1 MQYMVIEK
9 FKQGKVKDLYKRFE
23 EKGRLMPD
31 GLTYINSWITE
42 DVSAC
47 YQLMETHDINKLYE
61 WINNWNEFADF
72 EIIPVITS
80 QQAKEKVFANSSN
93 F

>member
-9 FKQGKVKDLYKRFE
+9 FKQEKVKDLYKRLE
-23 EKGRLMPD
+23 EKGWLMPA
-31 GLTYINSWITE
+31 GLTYINSWIRE

-47 YQLMETHDINKLYE
+47 YQLMETHDINKLHE
-61 WINNWNEFADF
+61 CVTNWNEFADF

-80 QQAKEKVFANSSN
+80 QQAKEKVLQ
-93 F
+93 

>member
-1 MQYMVIEK
+1 MVIEK

>member
-9 FKQGKVKDLYKRFE
+9 FKQEKVKDLYKRFE

-42 DVSAC
+42 DVSTC
-47 YQLMETHDINKLYE
+47 YQLVETHDINKLYE
-61 WINNWNEFADF
+61 WINNWNDFADF

-80 QQAKEKVFANSSN
+80 QQAKGKVLQ
-93 F
+93 

>member
-1 MQYMVIEK
+1 MVIEK
-9 FKQGKVKDLYKRFE
+9 FKQGKVKDLYKRSE

-47 YQLMETHDINKLYE
+47 TL
-61 WINNWNEFADF
+61 
-72 EIIPVITS
+72 
-80 QQAKEKVFANSSN
+80 
-93 F
+93 

>member
-1 MQYMVIEK
+1 MVIEK

-31 GLTYINSWITE
+31 GLWYINSWITE
-42 DVSAC
+42 DVSTC
-47 YQLMETHDINKLYE
+47 YQVMETHDIHKLHE
-61 WINNWNEFADF
+61 WINNWNDFADF

-80 QQAKEKVFANSSN
+80 QQAKEKVLR
-93 F
+93 

>member
-9 FKQGKVKDLYKRFE
+9 FKQEKVKDMYTQFE
-23 EKGRLMPD
+23 EKGRLIPA

-42 DVSAC
+42 DVSTC
-47 YQLMETHDINKLYE
+47 YQLMETHEIHKLYE
-61 WINNWNEFADF
+61 WINNWNDFADF

-80 QQAKEKVFANSSN
+80 QQAKEKVLQ
-93 F
+93 

>member
-9 FKQGKVKDLYKRFE
+9 FKQGKVKGLYKRFE
-23 EKGRLMPD
+23 ERGRLMPD

-47 YQLMETHDINKLYE
+47 YQLMETNDINKQYE
-61 WINNWNEFADF
+61 WLNNWNDFADF

-80 QQAKEKVFANSSN
+80 QQAKEKILQ
-93 F
+93 

>member
-9 FKQGKVKDLYKRFE
+9 FKREKVKDLYKRFE

-47 YQLMETHDINKLYE
+47 YQLMETHDIHKLHE
-61 WINNWNEFADF
+61 WINNWNDFADF

-80 QQAKEKVFANSSN
+80 QQAKEKVLQ
-93 F
+93 

>member
-9 FKQGKVKDLYKRFE
+9 FKQGKVKHLYKRFE

-42 DVSAC
+42 DVATC
-47 YQLMETHDINKLYE
+47 YQLMETHDINKLHE
-61 WINNWNEFADF
+61 WINNWNDFADF

-80 QQAKEKVFANSSN
+80 QQAKEKVLRIR
-93 F
+93 